1 MSRPMNTASRTPPTT
16 MARIGMSVDDLTGAR
31 RGLALPPRTCA
42 LAPRTVGLDL
52 LPEDATGIDRIPT
65 YPFWPR
71 PGQLRSDGP
80 RPEPIGRR
88 MSPLRD
94 YEVLYIVR
102 ADLDDDKVQDAV
114 KRVNT
119 LIERSGGTIERT
131 NLWGKRKLAYEVKH
145 QKEGAYVLQ
154 DFQLDPTRVPELEA
168 GLKITGEAWRHLVV
182 RRPEKVVATA
192 VTPPPAEVVQEPVA
206 SEPEAVVGR
215 VREAVREEET

>member
-1 MSRPMNTASRTPPTT
+1 M
-16 MARIGMSVDDLTGAR
+16 
-31 RGLALPPRTCA
+31 
-42 LAPRTVGLDL
+42 
-52 LPEDATGIDRIPT
+52 
-65 YPFWPR
+65 
-71 PGQLRSDGP
+71 
-80 RPEPIGRR
+80 
-88 MSPLRD
+88 RD

-168 GLKITGEAWRHLVV
+168 GLKITEEVLRHLVV
-182 RRPEKVVATA
+182 RKPEKVVATA
-192 VTPPPAEVVQEPVA
+192 VTPPPAEVVQEPIA

-215 VREAVREEET
+215 EREAVREEDT